1 MMSLYQHQPHPH
13 KPRNVN
19 TLHQAELRSA
29 NFNNRLAVAIT
40 KAFGSI
46 WAFYALIAWML
57 LWMGFA
63 TAGVWLFAH
72 DPYPFPFLLFCS
84 NLVQLWALPVLA
96 VGQSVLSRKAE
107 LQADEQFRT
116 TEKIYSD
123 METIIKQNNE
133 ILAHLSDRSQVS
145 GRSDRE
151 VPRD

>member
-1 MMSLYQHQPHPH
+1 MSLYQHKPHPH
-13 KPRNVN
+13 TPRNVN
-19 TLHQAELRSA
+19 MLHKAELQSA
-29 NFNNRLAVAIT
+29 NFNNRLAVTIT
-40 KAFGSI
+40 RVFGSI
-46 WAFYALIAWML
+46 WAFYALI
-57 LWMGFA
+57 LWMVVWMA
-63 TAGVWLFAH
+63 LASAGVWLFAR
-72 DPYPFPFLLFCS
+72 DAYPFSFLLFLS

-107 LQADEQFRT
+107 LQADEQFHT